1 MTIPIG
7 SLPKIIF
14 VDVMFLFVKMTCHD
28 ALVEINNVV
37 KFIFKLRYHSTSNQ
51 FLHTLLILQDITAK
65 QYHIQILLPKLGEL
79 FLGTS

>member
-14 VDVMFLFVKMTCHD
+14 VDFMFLFVKVTCRD
-28 ALVEINNVV
+28 VLVEINNVV
-37 KFIFKLRYHSTSNQ
+37 KFIFKLRYHSTSNR

-65 QYHIQILLPKLGEL
+65 QYHIKILLPKLGEL

>member
-28 ALVEINNVV
+28 VLVEINNVV

-79 FLGTS
+79 LLGTS

>member
-1 MTIPIG
+1 
-7 SLPKIIF
+7 
-14 VDVMFLFVKMTCHD
+14 MFLFVKMTCHD
-28 ALVEINNVV
+28 VLVEINNVV

-79 FLGTS
+79 LLGTS

>member
-14 VDVMFLFVKMTCHD
+14 VDVMFLFVKVTCHD
-28 ALVEINNVV
+28 VLVEINNVA
-37 KFIFKLRYHSTSNQ
+37 KFIFKLRHHSTSNR

-65 QYHIQILLPKLGEL
+65 QYHIKILLPKLSEL

>member
-14 VDVMFLFVKMTCHD
+14 VDVTFLFFKVTCHD
-28 ALVEINNVV
+28 VLVEINNVV
-37 KFIFKLRYHSTSNQ
+37 KFILKLRHFSTSNL

>member
-14 VDVMFLFVKMTCHD
+14 VDFMFLFVKVTCHD
-28 ALVEINNVV
+28 VLVEINNVV
-37 KFIFKLRYHSTSNQ
+37 KLIFKLRYHSTSNR

-65 QYHIQILLPKLGEL
+65 QYRIKILFPKLGVL